1 MYPQVED
8 ADVAQFIGI
17 VLSELDAPLAHGF
30 IREDDSPGEK
40 PLFDLAIAQA
50 KAAIS
55 PHRMANDLGWE
66 WEPVMR
72 VWVGRRDTHT
82 PSMAHPAGADKP
94 LNKLTMPGILLRGS
108 CASFNGTGCEFRTLA
123 YAIVVFGET

>member
-1 MYPQVED
+1 MS
-8 ADVAQFIGI
+8 QFIGI
-17 VLSELDAPLAHGF
+17 VLSELDALLAHGF
-30 IREDDSPGEK
+30 IRDDDSPGEQ

-55 PHRMANDLGWE
+55 PHRMADDLG

-72 VWVGRRDTHT
+72 VLVGRRDTHT

-108 CASFNGTGCEFRTLA
+108 CASFNDFLQQNHPVCSSTHRSTAVLA
-123 YAIVVFGET
+123 AFLVAD